1 MEENVNMK
9 YLDDQFG
16 HMNANI
22 LIELKNDLQ
31 SMDLKDIQ
39 SEVKSHNY
47 PIDNYKELTKEALIS
62 EIIIWNA
69 DNDIPVEA
77 DELLAVLNDDRDF
90 LNQEQHNYEIKED
103 SIM

>member
-22 LIELKNDLQ
+22 LMELKNDLS
-31 SMDLKDIQ
+31 SMSLEEIKK
-39 SEVKSHNY
+39 EVKSHNY
-47 PIDNYKELTKEALIS
+47 PIKDIKKLTKEALIS

-77 DELLAVLNDDRDF
+77 DELEAVLNNDLNF
-90 LNQEQHNYEIKED
+90 FNQEDKNEEEAI
-103 SIM
+103 